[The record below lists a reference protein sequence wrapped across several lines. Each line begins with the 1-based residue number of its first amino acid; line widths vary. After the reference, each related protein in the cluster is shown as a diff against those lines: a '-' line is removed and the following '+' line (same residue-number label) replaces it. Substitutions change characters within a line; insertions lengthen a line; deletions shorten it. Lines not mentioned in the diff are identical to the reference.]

1 MGFFKSLFGSAVE
14 NPEEKRQEELAKKFD
29 VLKYDG
35 VRALR
40 SGQMAYAK
48 QCFTHALEI
57 KDDLEVRDYLSEA
70 LMRSGEMLPALEQL
84 RLLCEAQPYNGRIYV
99 RMAQAAYMLE
109 DYTAMAQACEKA
121 LAIDAEDILALY
133 LYARAYRGQHNPILA
148 VAMLTK
154 AIALDEHYGDAYLL
168 RGEILLEMGDVEG
181 AAQDADLLLERN
193 PGHED
198 VLMLKARVAEAAG
211 RHDEALALYGQV
223 IDANPFCTV
232 AYKERGAIRYA
243 TGDKEGA
250 SEDMRQLLELEPGMA
265 DSLTGQYQ
273 AEGKD

>member
-84 RLLCEAQPYNGRIYV
+84 RLLCEAQPDNGRIYV
-99 RMAQAAYMLE
+99 GRLHGHGA
-109 DYTAMAQACEKA
+109 
-121 LAIDAEDILALY
+121 
-133 LYARAYRGQHNPILA
+133 G
-148 VAMLTK
+148 
-154 AIALDEHYGDAYLL
+154 L
-168 RGEILLEMGDVEG
+168 REG
-181 AAQDADLLLERN
+181 ACHR
-193 PGHED
+193 
-198 VLMLKARVAEAAG
+198 R
-211 RHDEALALYGQV
+211 
-223 IDANPFCTV
+223 
-232 AYKERGAIRYA
+232 
-243 TGDKEGA
+243 
-250 SEDMRQLLELEPGMA
+250 
-265 DSLTGQYQ
+265 
-273 AEGKD
+273 